1 MLPSVLPKIAK
12 TTVAATAALSIA
24 LASTSPAMAL
34 GDKEK
39 GFLQGVAATLLL
51 GAIVKDG
58 QRRAVQPAPQQ
69 PVPQPQPTPVGG
81 GYAVPLYQTPAA
93 IAFNSYSSSQ
103 RRAIQQRLAAYGYYR
118 SGIDGAFGMGTYNAT
133 LAYARDSGNGAQLQ
147 TRAGAFGIYDSLL
160 Y

>member
-1 MLPSVLPKIAK
+1 MLPSVLKNTIA
-12 TTVAATAALSIA
+12 VPAALSIA
-24 LASTSPAMAL
+24 LASTTPAMAI

-51 GAIVKDG
+51 GAIIKDG
-58 QRRAVQPAPQQ
+58 NRRAVQPAPQPQ

-81 GYAVPLYQTPAA
+81 GYAVSLYQTPAA
-93 IAFNSYSSSQ
+93 VAFNSYSSSQ

-133 LAYARDSGNGAQLQ
+133 LAYARDSGNGAQMQ
-147 TRAGAFGIYDSLL
+147 SRAGAFGIYDSLL

>member
-1 MLPSVLPKIAK
+1 MLPSVMKNTI
-12 TTVAATAALSIA
+12 AATAALSIA
-24 LASTSPAMAL
+24 LASTTPAMAI

-51 GAIVKDG
+51 GAIIKDG
-58 QRRAVQPAPQQ
+58 NRRAVQPQ

-93 IAFNSYSSSQ
+93 VAFNSYSSSQ

-133 LAYARDSGNGAQLQ
+133 LAYARDSGNSAQLQ
-147 TRAGAFGIYDSLL
+147 SRAGAFGIYDSLL